1 MECFVINSFIR
12 NNMSIINCK
21 SFFGCN
27 GFKRIFSLLVGG
39 FIALML
45 TTAVNA
51 KTLRMAYDADP
62 VSLDPHEQLSGGTL
76 QLSHMIFD
84 PLLRWNQDLGFDPR
98 LAEKWERVDEKTVRF
113 HLRKGVKFHSGNE
126 MTALDVRWT
135 FDRLKKSPDFKG
147 IFAPFESLNVVNK
160 HTIELVTKEPY
171 PLVLHTATYIF
182 PMDRKFYDGYD
193 AKGRSKDAIVKH
205 GDAFASFNASGT
217 GPYIITKREQ
227 GVRVDFRR
235 FADYWDKQS
244 PGNVDQIVFTPIKE
258 DPTRVAALLSG
269 DVDFIAPV
277 PPADLTRIDRDANVD
292 LVTMSGTRIITFQL
306 NQKRRPE
313 LKDKRVR
320 QAIVYA
326 VNNAGIVKKIM
337 RGFGTAAAQQ
347 SPKGYLGYDP
357 SLKPRYD
364 LAKAKRLMKEA
375 GYENGFSATMM
386 APNNRYVND
395 DKIAEAVV
403 VMLAKIKI
411 KISLKTMPKAQY
423 WPKFDERAADIMMIG
438 WHSDTE
444 DSSNFTEFLL
454 HTPDESTGYGQYNS
468 GNYSNARVDKLVVL
482 NQKETDPTKRK
493 AMLQEIER
501 ILHDEAAFVPL
512 HWQDRAWAAR
522 KGVDIAPILNVMN
535 FPYLGDLKM
544 N

>member
-1 MECFVINSFIR
+1 
-12 NNMSIINCK
+12 MSIINCK

-269 DVDFIAPV
+269 DVDFIDALMSAELCAHV
-277 PPADLTRIDRDANVD
+277 GPP
-292 LVTMSGTRIITFQL
+292 F
-306 NQKRRPE
+306 
-313 LKDKRVR
+313 
-320 QAIVYA
+320 
-326 VNNAGIVKKIM
+326 
-337 RGFGTAAAQQ
+337 
-347 SPKGYLGYDP
+347 
-357 SLKPRYD
+357 
-364 LAKAKRLMKEA
+364 
-375 GYENGFSATMM
+375 
-386 APNNRYVND
+386 D
-395 DKIAEAVV
+395 D
-403 VMLAKIKI
+403 
-411 KISLKTMPKAQY
+411 S
-423 WPKFDERAADIMMIG
+423 
-438 WHSDTE
+438 
-444 DSSNFTEFLL
+444 
-454 HTPDESTGYGQYNS
+454 
-468 GNYSNARVDKLVVL
+468 
-482 NQKETDPTKRK
+482 
-493 AMLQEIER
+493 
-501 ILHDEAAFVPL
+501 
-512 HWQDRAWAAR
+512 
-522 KGVDIAPILNVMN
+522 
-535 FPYLGDLKM
+535 
-544 N
+544 